1 MKVHIK
7 KTLCYGLALLSVFA
21 CSEEEYLADESS
33 EKVFSANIESPIIN
47 EDEENVDLTR
57 TFIDENGNYSSGVGT
72 LWRPKEEIGVYA
84 NGLLGAKNAKFTSTN
99 DKDAG
104 TVSFKGLTIAT
115 PKYAY
120 YPYSQDNNGVSSSA
134 VKLNMPVEHE
144 YNTIYKDLV
153 GDFRAGVLDDRNWFS
168 STFTFNRL
176 VTLLR
181 FKVIA
186 TGTPLYGSNILSVSM
201 KVNND
206 RKISGDILV
215 DLSSQAVTGNF
226 EEGDDQLLLTCTNQP
241 SLMSDY
247 VGYLTALPAILKGD
261 EIVFTITT
269 TTHKATFT
277 RISGATHKANTL
289 YTYTMELAK
298 IDNLIVEELT
308 NENTGSTIIV
318 PHLLNLKFTAANNP
332 GKILTR
338 TLSFNVSDFKT
349 SYIDNVDAEAIC
361 DINVETNKVSL
372 YLPYLNNRMLVPT
385 FEIPEGCTLQTED
398 GNIIV
403 SGVTEV
409 DFQKCKKL
417 KVVNSLGMAY
427 EYDVEFSNTGLPVV
441 VINQISGT
449 ISSESNSD
457 YVNASNAW
465 YNATGTQWQPKD
477 SDWAMAE
484 DGSDNFM
491 VYNADG
497 TPAITNKGGSTVSEP
512 VKASTRV
519 RGNVTQQMPKKAFAV
534 KCDSKTGVLGMPA
547 HKRWVL
553 LANWKDR
560 TMMRNDVAFGIAK
573 VFQNTFSDGLAW
585 NPSGQFVELVYNGVY
600 VGNYYLC
607 EQVKIDGNRLDIND
621 PYDKDDTYSGNP
633 ADYGYLL
640 ECDDAYDES
649 TKFMTKHYIPF
660 LFKDDADANGSM
672 LTYAQK
678 MIRGVEENLYNGN
691 YSTAYETLD
700 KASMVDYWLI
710 QELMMNS
717 EMKHPKSVYMYINN
731 GKVYAGP
738 IWDFDWNTLP
748 VDNNNFET
756 EGYSYSSSML
766 EHAAKRGG
774 LFQGYKYFSYWKKSG
789 YPSSPEGDDRNY
801 MWYPMLVKDAS
812 FKAMAA
818 ERWNAV
824 KGALSA
830 YASTLPAKAAT
841 LAKSDEEN
849 RKMWQMDTESQNK
862 RQNLYGI
869 GGDGYCGDEGMGFTE
884 AVQKLSDKLVDRIN
898 GMSYVSN
905 QKWPSVTFQNK

>member
-1 MKVHIK
+1 
-7 KTLCYGLALLSVFA
+7 
-21 CSEEEYLADESS
+21 
-33 EKVFSANIESPIIN
+33 
-47 EDEENVDLTR
+47 
-57 TFIDENGNYSSGVGT
+57 
-72 LWRPKEEIGVYA
+72 
-84 NGLLGAKNAKFTSTN
+84 
-99 DKDAG
+99 
-104 TVSFKGLTIAT
+104 
-115 PKYAY
+115 
-120 YPYSQDNNGVSSSA
+120 
-134 VKLNMPVEHE
+134 
-144 YNTIYKDLV
+144 
-153 GDFRAGVLDDRNWFS
+153 
-168 STFTFNRL
+168 
-176 VTLLR
+176 
-181 FKVIA
+181 
-186 TGTPLYGSNILSVSM
+186 
-201 KVNND
+201 
-206 RKISGDILV
+206 
-215 DLSSQAVTGNF
+215 
-226 EEGDDQLLLTCTNQP
+226 
-241 SLMSDY
+241 
-247 VGYLTALPAILKGD
+247 
-261 EIVFTITT
+261 
-269 TTHKATFT
+269 
-277 RISGATHKANTL
+277 
-289 YTYTMELAK
+289 
-298 IDNLIVEELT
+298 
-308 NENTGSTIIV
+308 
-318 PHLLNLKFTAANNP
+318 
-332 GKILTR
+332 
-338 TLSFNVSDFKT
+338 
-349 SYIDNVDAEAIC
+349 
-361 DINVETNKVSL
+361 
-372 YLPYLNNRMLVPT
+372 
-385 FEIPEGCTLQTED
+385 
-398 GNIIV
+398 
-403 SGVTEV
+403 
-409 DFQKCKKL
+409 
-417 KVVNSLGMAY
+417 
-427 EYDVEFSNTGLPVV
+427 
-441 VINQISGT
+441 
-449 ISSESNSD
+449 
-457 YVNASNAW
+457 
-465 YNATGTQWQPKD
+465 
-477 SDWAMAE
+477 MAE

-491 VYNADG
+491 VYYADG
-497 TPAITNKGGSTVSEP
+497 SSAIVNKGGSIVNEP
-512 VKASTRV
+512 VMASTRV

-534 KCDSKTGVLGMPA
+534 KCDGKTGVLGMPA

-585 NPSGQFVELVYNGVY
+585 NPSGQFVELVYNGVF

-649 TKFMTKHYIPF
+649 TRFMTKHYIPF

-672 LTYAQK
+672 LTYAQN

-766 EHAAKRGG
+766 EHAAKYENWILTKR
-774 LFQGYKYFSYWKKSG
+774 YYSYWKSSG
-789 YPSSPEGDDRNY
+789 YPSSPEDNDRNY

-905 QKWPSVTFQNK
+905 QKWPSVTFQKK

>member
-21 CSEEEYLADESS
+21 CSEEEYLADDAS
-33 EKVFSANIESPIIN
+33 EKTISANIEIPIIN

-84 NGLLGAKNAKFTSTN
+84 SGLLGAKNAKFTSTN

-144 YNTIYKDLV
+144 YNSINKDLV
-153 GDFRAGVLDDRNWFS
+153 GDFRAGVLEDRNWFS

-181 FKVIA
+181 FKVNA

-215 DLSSQAVTGNF
+215 DLSSQTVTGNF
-226 EEGDDQLLLTCTNQP
+226 EEGDDQLLLICSNQP
-241 SLMSDY
+241 SLISDYY
-247 VGYLTALPAILKGD
+247 VGYLTALPAIQQGD
-261 EIVFTITT
+261 EIVFTIIT

-289 YTYTMELAK
+289 YTYTM
-298 IDNLIVEELT
+298 NLSSIADLKVEELPGQ
-308 NENTGSTIIV
+308 NTEDLMAFPVINSM
-318 PHLLNLKFTAANNP
+318 KFTAANNP

-338 TLSFNVSDFKT
+338 TISFNASEFEST
-349 SYIDNVDAEAIC
+349 FTDNPNAEAVCTI
-361 DINVETNKVSL
+361 DEENNKISL
-372 YLPYLNNRMLVPT
+372 YIPYLNNRTLVPT
-385 FEIPEGCTLQTED
+385 FEIPDGCTLQTEE
-398 GNIIV
+398 GEVIENN
-403 SGVTEV
+403 TEI
-409 DFQKCKKL
+409 DFNVCKKL
-417 KVVNSLGMAY
+417 KVVNGVGISQV
-427 EYDVEFSNTGLPVV
+427 YDVEMTNTGLPVV

-449 ISSESNSD
+449 TSSESNSE
-457 YVNASNAW
+457 YVNASKAW
-465 YNATGTQWQPKD
+465 YKATGTQWQSKD
-477 SDWAMAE
+477 SDWSMDE
-484 DGSDNFM
+484 GDNFM

-497 TPAITNKGGSTVSEP
+497 TPAITNKGGSILSEP
-512 VKASTRV
+512 VLASTRV

-573 VFQNTFSDGLAW
+573 VFQNKFSDGLAW

-672 LTYAQK
+672 LTYAKK

-766 EHAAKRGG
+766 EHAAKYTN
-774 LFQGYKYFSYWKKSG
+774 LIFTKIYYSYWKNKD
-789 YPSSPEGDDRNY
+789 YPSSPESDDRNY

-824 KGALSA
+824 KSALSA

-884 AVQKLSDKLVDRIN
+884 AVQKLSDKLLDRID

-905 QKWPSVTFQNK
+905 QKWPSVTFQKK